1 MPPNITIKELHATTG
16 EHVRRA
22 GNARTPIL
30 ITDRGEPV
38 AVLANPGLL
47 KARRRQRTLLPE
59 FATLMARA
67 PGRDLAD
74 DLDAV
79 RGDR

>member
-1 MPPNITIKELHATTG
+1 MSSITIEELHATTG

-22 GNARTPIL
+22 GSSRTPIL

-38 AVLANPGLL
+38 AVLANPALL
-47 KARRRQRTLLPE
+47 KARRRQRTTLPE
-59 FATLMARA
+59 YESLMKRA
-67 PGRDLAD
+67 PGSDLLS
-74 DLDAV
+74 DLDAI